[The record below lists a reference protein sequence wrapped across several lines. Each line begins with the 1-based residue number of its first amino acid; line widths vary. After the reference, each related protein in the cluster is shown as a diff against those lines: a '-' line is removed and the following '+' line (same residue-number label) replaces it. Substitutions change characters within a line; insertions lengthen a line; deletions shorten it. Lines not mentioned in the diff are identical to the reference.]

1 MSTNKGT
8 QVCMKWNGEFQRF
21 CRVFQD
27 EETESGRDSDIAS
40 RMPLDGLE
48 NYLST
53 ATILYHH

>member
-1 MSTNKGT
+1 MGNFRGFA
-8 QVCMKWNGEFQRF
+8 EY
-21 CRVFQD
+21 VFQD

-53 ATILYHH
+53 ATILYHHWLGNYNID